1 MKRSLGASAVAALAS
16 TAAAQVVG
24 VSIEIDQP
32 VLAPGEST
40 TVRLVA
46 SFPDTD
52 YALAGVALDV
62 LYDTPIAEPRSH
74 WSDLCLLPPFDGPGT
89 PHTLEADRVDGII
102 AGQLNFPPAMIYAD
116 PTNPIAF
123 WQATFTVPFD
133 ADGGY
138 RVDLTTEVT
147 KLDAYIARDSSTSES
162 RLDILVEDS
171 TSIVVVP
178 APASAAVLLGL
189 VATRRRR
196 R

>member
-1 MKRSLGASAVAALAS
+1 MTRTLAITALA
-16 TAAAQVVG
+16 TAAGLATAQVVG
-24 VSIEIDQP
+24 VSIEIDEP

-46 SFPDTD
+46 SIPDTD

-62 LYDTPIAEPRSH
+62 LYDTPIAEPKRH
-74 WSDLCLLPPFDGPGT
+74 WSDLRLLPPFDGPGT

-123 WQATFTVPFD
+123 WEATFTAPID
-133 ADGGY
+133 AGGGY
-138 RVDLTTEVT
+138 RVDLMTEVT

-162 RLDILVEDS
+162 RLHLLVEDS
-171 TSIVVVP
+171 ASIFVVP
-178 APASAAVLLGL
+178 APASAIVLLGL
-189 VATRRRR
+189 VTTRRRHH
-196 R
+196 